1 MTSPRAE
8 QNRRAATD
16 AAAQPRALQQAV
28 ERECAAFEDVIGMLK
43 REQDQLVAKTPN
55 GLEAIVTAKDAGI
68 AQIERIRSE
77 RLALMQRMGV
87 PADGAQ
93 VEQFVARH
101 PELNRVWLRLRA
113 FVREAQRLNGLNGKL
128 VSMRLQFVNSRLDAL
143 RQAAGIERLYDADGR
158 SGGASNAR
166 RVIAAA

>member
-1 MTSPRAE
+1 MTSHPEASGYRKPAKPQSRE
-8 QNRRAATD
+8 
-16 AAAQPRALQQAV
+16 LLQAV

-43 REQDQLVAKTPN
+43 LEQNELVARTPN
-55 GLEAIVTAKDAGI
+55 GLDAIVAAKDAGI
-68 AQIERIRSE
+68 AQIERIRGE
-77 RLALMQRMGV
+77 RLALMQRLGV
-87 PADGAQ
+87 PNDGAQ

-101 PELNRVWLRLRA
+101 PDLNRVWLRLRT
-113 FVREAQRLNGLNGKL
+113 FVREAQRLNVLNGKL

-158 SGGASNAR
+158 SGGATKAR